1 MSIVEPQTDRTA
13 SISAILR
20 ELCAD
25 PDAELTIGQ
34 IVRRFGRRAFGA
46 VLFLFSTP
54 NLLPLPPGSST
65 VLGAPLV
72 LLAPQVAL
80 GVQAPWIPK
89 GLAERRIKGAALA
102 ATFGRM
108 LPFVER
114 AERFSRP
121 RLPFM
126 FGPVGDRIIGAVCTL
141 LALVLILPIFGANM
155 LPAAAVGVLSLSLV
169 QRDGV
174 LTLIGYLLAAASL
187 GVMAL
192 MAGAV
197 VLSIQKLLHLF
208 GAA

>member
-1 MSIVEPQTDRTA
+1 MAEPQTDRTA

-25 PDAELTIGQ
+25 PDAEITVGQ

-80 GVQAPWIPK
+80 GVQAPWIPR
-89 GLAERRIKGAALA
+89 GLASRRIKGAALA

-108 LPFVER
+108 LPVVER

-121 RLPFM
+121 RLSFM
-126 FGPVGDRIIGAVCTL
+126 FGPLGDRLIGLVCTL

-155 LPAAAVGVLSLSLV
+155 LPAAAIGVLSLSLV

-174 LTLIGYLLAAASL
+174 LALIGYLLAVASV
-187 GVMAL
+187 GVLVL
-192 MAGAV
+192 MTGAV
-197 VLSIQKLLHLF
+197 VLTIQKLLHLF
-208 GAA
+208 GGA

>member
-1 MSIVEPQTDRTA
+1 MVEPQTDRTA
-13 SISAILR
+13 SISSILR

-25 PDAELTIGQ
+25 PEAELTVGQ

-80 GVQAPWIPK
+80 GVQSPWIPK
-89 GLAERRIKGAALA
+89 GLASRKITGAALA

-108 LPFVER
+108 LPMVER

-121 RLPFM
+121 RLSFM
-126 FGPVGDRIIGAVCTL
+126 FGPVGDRAIGLVCTL

-174 LTLIGYLLAAASL
+174 LALIGYLLAAASA
-187 GVMAL
+187 GVLVL
-192 MAGAV
+192 MTSAV
-197 VLSIQKLLHLF
+197 VLAVQKLLQLI

>member
-1 MSIVEPQTDRTA
+1 MAEPETDKPA

-25 PDAELTIGQ
+25 PEAEITVGQ

-80 GVQAPWIPK
+80 GVEAPWIPK
-89 GLAERRIKGAALA
+89 GLAARKITGAALA

-126 FGPVGDRIIGAVCTL
+126 FGSVGDRIIGVVCTL

-155 LPAAAVGVLSLSLV
+155 LPAAAVGVLALSLV

-174 LTLIGYLLAAASL
+174 LALIGYLLAAISV
-187 GVMAL
+187 GVLAL
-192 MAGAV
+192 MASAV
-197 VLSIQKLLHLF
+197 VLAVQKLLHLF

>member
-1 MSIVEPQTDRTA
+1 MAEPEHDPPTN
-13 SISAILR
+13 ISDILR

-25 PDAELTIGQ
+25 PKAEFTVGQ

-72 LLAPQVAL
+72 LLAPQLAM
-80 GVQAPWIPK
+80 GVPSPWIPK
-89 GLAERRIKGAALA
+89 GLARRRIKGAALA

-114 AERFSRP
+114 AERISRP
-121 RLPFM
+121 RLHFM
-126 FGPVGDRIIGAVCTL
+126 FGPIGDRAIGLVCTL

-174 LTLIGYLLAAASL
+174 LALIGYLLAALST
-187 GVMAL
+187 GVLVL

-197 VLSIQKLLHLF
+197 IVAVQKLLHLF

>member
-1 MSIVEPQTDRTA
+1 MVEPQTDRTA

-25 PDAELTIGQ
+25 PNAEITVGQ

-72 LLAPQVAL
+72 LLAPQVAI

-89 GLAERRIKGAALA
+89 SVASRRIKGSALA

-108 LPFVER
+108 LPVVER

-121 RLPFM
+121 RLSFL
-126 FGPVGDRIIGAVCTL
+126 FGPVGDRLIGLVCTL
-141 LALVLILPIFGANM
+141 LALILILPIFGANM

-174 LTLIGYLLAAASL
+174 LALIGYLLAAASA
-187 GVMAL
+187 GVLVL
-192 MAGAV
+192 MAGAA
-197 VLSIQKLLHLF
+197 VLSVQKLLHLF

>member
-1 MSIVEPQTDRTA
+1 MADPATDKSA
-13 SISAILR
+13 SISSILR
-20 ELCAD
+20 ELCAV
-25 PDAELTIGQ
+25 EGEITVGH

-80 GVQAPWIPK
+80 GVQAPWIPRRV
-89 GLAERRIKGAALA
+89 AERRITGATLA

-108 LPFVER
+108 LPFLER

-121 RLPFM
+121 RLPWM
-126 FGPVGDRIIGAVCTL
+126 FGPVGDRMIGLVCTL

-155 LPAAAVGVLSLSLV
+155 LPAASIGVLALSLV

-174 LTLIGYLLAAASL
+174 LAMLGYLLAAISA
-187 GVMAL
+187 GVLAL

-197 VLSIQKLLHLF
+197 VIAVQRLLHLI

>member
-1 MSIVEPQTDRTA
+1 MADPATDKSA
-13 SISAILR
+13 SISSILR

-25 PDAELTIGQ
+25 EEGEMTVGQ

-80 GVQAPWIPK
+80 GVQAPWIPRK
-89 GLAERRIKGAALA
+89 VAERRVTGAALA

-121 RLPFM
+121 RLPWM
-126 FGPVGDRIIGAVCTL
+126 FGPVGDRMIGLVCTL

-155 LPAAAVGVLSLSLV
+155 LPAASIGVLALSLV

-174 LTLIGYLLAAASL
+174 LALIGYLLAVISA
-187 GVMAL
+187 GVLAL

-197 VLSIQKLLHLF
+197 VIAVQRLLHLI

>member
-1 MSIVEPQTDRTA
+1 MADPETDKPA

-25 PDAELTIGQ
+25 PEAEITVGQ

-80 GVQAPWIPK
+80 GVQAPWIPR
-89 GLAERRIKGAALA
+89 GLASRKVKGAALA

-121 RLPFM
+121 RLHFM
-126 FGPVGDRIIGAVCTL
+126 FGPVGDRVIGLVCTL

-174 LTLIGYLLAAASL
+174 LALIGYLLAIASA
-187 GVMAL
+187 GVLVL

-197 VLSIQKLLHLF
+197 VLAIEKLLQVF

>member
-1 MSIVEPQTDRTA
+1 MADTPQDLTT
-13 SISAILR
+13 SISEILR

-25 PDAELTIGQ
+25 PKAEITVGQ

-72 LLAPQVAL
+72 LLAPQLAL
-80 GVQAPWIPK
+80 GVHAPWIPK
-89 GLAERRIKGAALA
+89 GLASRTITGAQLA
-102 ATFGRM
+102 NTFGRM

-114 AERFSRP
+114 AERITRP

-126 FGPVGDRIIGAVCTL
+126 FGPVGERLIGLVCTL

-155 LPAAAVGVLSLSLV
+155 LPAAAVGLLSLSLV
-169 QRDGV
+169 QRDGA
-174 LTLIGYLLAAASL
+174 LALIGYLTAAVSV
-187 GVMAL
+187 GVLAL

-197 VLSIQKLLHLF
+197 VLAVQKLLHLI